1 MDGHDII
8 SLYVREADIRVSE
21 TRLQIGVGLGC
32 VSSIKKNEFA
42 DFHMLQKNASGAWL
56 CCYDLLCP

>member
-1 MDGHDII
+1 MT
-8 SLYVREADIRVSE
+8 SYLCTFVRLILGSSE

-32 VSSIKKNEFA
+32 VSSIKKKEFA
-42 DFHMLQKNASGAWL
+42 DFHMLQKNASGAWS